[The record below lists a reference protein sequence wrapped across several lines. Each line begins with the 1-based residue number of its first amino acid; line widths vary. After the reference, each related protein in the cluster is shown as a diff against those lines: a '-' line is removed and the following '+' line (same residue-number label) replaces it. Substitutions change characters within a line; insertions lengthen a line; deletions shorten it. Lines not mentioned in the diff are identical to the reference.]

1 MGTEKQKKKKFKKAY
16 LRELLE
22 KIVFSFFLFK
32 YQKYK
37 DNDTK
42 SYLNSEVQKKKEK
55 NILIVSLDALGDNV
69 IKLEAIRKISEY
81 AGAPKNI
88 TILCEEKWES
98 LYQGYGYKVFTENN
112 KRNIFK
118 RALMYRKINS
128 FNYDVI
134 IHYDF
139 SKKLESDEYI
149 FSKNGIEKLNCL
161 DNVNYILDKNCL
173 ILKKLTG
180 KEYTWDEVRP
190 NIENFKKILLE
201 NTKNL
206 NEKELLPIAVGIGAA
221 TSLKMMSPA
230 KIVEIVKFLNE
241 RYPER
246 ELLLLGTGKRQKK
259 YVEDI
264 IDNIKN
270 TNIKNFVDKTTLKE
284 SIQLLDNS
292 YFFIGFDSGL
302 GNIAFSLRKKIVSL
316 FWQNSFKLWMHDK
329 FNDSKVIYGDGK
341 NPINDGVNGN
351 DVVNSITIDQVKKA
365 LDELGL

>member
-1 MGTEKQKKKKFKKAY
+1 MEKEKKRKKFKKAY

-22 KIVFSFFLFK
+22 KIIFSIFL
-32 YQKYK
+32 YKYK
-37 DNDTK
+37 KYKNADTK
-42 SYLNSEVQKKKEK
+42 PYFNSDVQKKKEK

-69 IKLEAIRKISEY
+69 VKLEAIRKIDEY

-98 LYQGYGYKVFTENN
+98 LYQGYGYNVFTENN

-128 FNYDVI
+128 FNYDVV

-139 SKKLESDEYI
+139 SSKLESEEYI

-161 DNVNYILDKNCL
+161 DNVDYILDKNCL

-190 NIENFKKILLE
+190 NIENFKNVLPKNTRNSNEE
-201 NTKNL
+201 N
-206 NEKELLPIAVGIGAA
+206 LLPIAVGIGAA

-230 KIVEIVKFLNE
+230 KIIEIVYFLSD

-284 SIQLLDNS
+284 SIELLDNS

-302 GNIAFSLRKKIVSL
+302 GNIAFSLRKKIISL
-316 FWQNSFKLWMHDK
+316 FWQNTFKLWMHDN
-329 FNDSKVIYGDGK
+329 FDDSKVIYGDGK
-341 NPINDGVNGN
+341 NPINDGINGN
-351 DVVNSITIDQVKKA
+351 DIVNSITTEQVKKA
-365 LDELGL
+365 LDDLDL

>member
-1 MGTEKQKKKKFKKAY
+1 MEKEKKRKKFKKAH

-22 KIVFSFFLFK
+22 KIIFSIFL
-32 YQKYK
+32 YKYK
-37 DNDTK
+37 KYKTTDTK
-42 SYLNSEVQKKKEK
+42 PYFNSYIQKKKEK

-69 IKLEAIRKISEY
+69 VKLEAIRKISEY

-98 LYQGYGYKVFTENN
+98 LYQGYGYNVFTENN

-128 FNYDVI
+128 FNYDVV

-139 SKKLESDEYI
+139 SSKLESEEYI

-161 DNVNYILDKNCL
+161 DNVDYILDKNCL

-180 KEYTWDEVRP
+180 KEYTSDEVRP
-190 NIENFKKILLE
+190 NVENFKNILPK
-201 NTKNL
+201 NTRNS
-206 NEKELLPIAVGIGAA
+206 NEKDLLPIAVGIGAA

-230 KIVEIVKFLNE
+230 KIIEIVHFLSD

-284 SIQLLDNS
+284 SIELLDNS

-302 GNIAFSLRKKIVSL
+302 GNIAFSLRKKIISL
-316 FWQNSFKLWMHDK
+316 FWQNTFKLWMHDK
-329 FNDSKVIYGDGK
+329 FDESKVIYGDGK
-341 NPINDGVNGN
+341 NPINDGINGN
-351 DVVNSITIDQVKKA
+351 DIVNSITTEQVKKA
-365 LDELGL
+365 LDDLDL